1 MIEILHE
8 YWKPLLWTDG
18 YRFTGVA
25 ITLWLLILSVVIGG
39 VLALFLA
46 IGRVSSNKYIQFP
59 IWLFT
64 YIFRGTPLYVQ
75 LLVFYSGM
83 YTLEIVKGTE
93 FLNAFFR
100 SGLNCTVLALT
111 LNTCAYTT
119 EIFAGAIRSVP
130 HGEIEAARA
139 YGFST
144 FKMYRC
150 IILPSALRIALPAY
164 SNEVILMLHSTALA
178 FTATVPDLLK
188 IARDINAATYQPFT
202 AFGIAAVLYLI
213 ISYVLISL
221 FRKAEKRWL
230 QHVKPLQR
238 TENTMSENKLNVID
252 LHKRYG
258 EHEVLKGVS
267 LQANAGDVI
276 SIIGSSGSG
285 KSTFLRCINFLE
297 KPSEGSI
304 VVNGQTINLVRDKDG
319 QLKVAD
325 KNQLRLL
332 RTRLTMVFQHFNLWS
347 HMTVLENVMEAP
359 IQVLGLSKQEARERA
374 VKYLAKVGIDERAQ
388 GKYPVHLSGG
398 QQQRVSIARALAMEP
413 EVLLFDEPTS
423 ALDPELVGEVLR
435 IMQQLAEEGKTM
447 VVVTHEMGFA
457 RHVSTHVIF
466 LHQGKIEEEGA
477 PEQLFGNPQS
487 PRLQQFLK
495 GSLK

>member
-213 ISYVLISL
+213 ISYVLI
-221 FRKAEKRWL
+221 
-230 QHVKPLQR
+230 
-238 TENTMSENKLNVID
+238 
-252 LHKRYG
+252 
-258 EHEVLKGVS
+258 GVS